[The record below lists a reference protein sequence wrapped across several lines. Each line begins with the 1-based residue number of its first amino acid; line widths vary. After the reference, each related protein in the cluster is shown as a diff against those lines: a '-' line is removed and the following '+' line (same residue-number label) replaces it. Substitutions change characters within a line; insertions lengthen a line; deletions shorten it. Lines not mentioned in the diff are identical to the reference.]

1 MRTIALEEHFLA
13 ASDTLPPRMGG
24 GLPPEL
30 SAALSDLGAGR
41 IAAMDQAGIDVQ
53 VLSHNV
59 IGDGDADW
67 RERWPRFAR
76 EANDQLAEAIS
87 ACPDRFAGFATLPMS
102 DPEAAA
108 TELRRTVTEHGF
120 KGPMING
127 LTEGRFLDH
136 ADFRPVLRA
145 AADLGVPV
153 YLHPGLPPEPVRA
166 AYYSGLND
174 GANFALAT
182 AAWGWHQ
189 EAGLHSLRLIMSGV
203 FDELPGLQVV
213 IGHMGEMIPF
223 MLARSEERLTP
234 AAGHLKL
241 GVAEYF
247 HRNFHITT
255 SGFFTM
261 PPFLTALH
269 TVSVDRIL
277 FSVDYPYSTNT
288 RGRDFLDSLP
298 LSPDEIAKISHRNAE
313 TLLGL

>member
-13 ASDTLPPRMGG
+13 AGDPRPPGMGGALPPQV
-24 GLPPEL
+24 
-30 SAALSDLGAGR
+30 SAALSDLGPGR
-41 IAAMDQAGIDVQ
+41 IAAMDEAGIDVQ

-59 IGDGDADW
+59 IGEGDAEW
-67 RERWPRFAR
+67 TAAWPRFAR
-76 EANDQLAEAIS
+76 EANDQLAEAVRVH
-87 ACPDRFAGFATLPMS
+87 PDRFAGFATLPMS
-102 DPEAAA
+102 DPAAA
-108 TELRRTVTEHGF
+108 AEELRRTVTEHGF
-120 KGPMING
+120 TGAMING
-127 LTEGRFLDH
+127 MTGGRFLDH

-145 AADLGVPV
+145 AADLDVPV

-166 AYYSGLND
+166 VYYSGLSD
-174 GANFALAT
+174 AANSALAT

-189 EAGLHSLRLIMSGV
+189 EVGLHSLRLIMSGV
-203 FDELPGLQVV
+203 FDELPGLQLI

-223 MLARSEERLTP
+223 MLARSDERLTP

-241 GVAEYF
+241 GVADYF

-261 PPFLTALH
+261 PPFLAALH

-277 FSVDYPYSTNT
+277 FSVDYPYSANT

-298 LSPDEIAKISHRNAE
+298 LSPDEIAKISYRNAE